1 MIDNPFTM
9 VVFIIGIVML
19 SVVLMVRYKTAAMR
33 SHAED
38 GGELRAVREE
48 VARLKGRVAVL
59 ERIATDK
66 DQLLAQEIDA
76 LRDPVIPP
84 RERDRLHG

>member
-9 VVFIIGIVML
+9 VVCIIGIVML

-33 SHAED
+33 SRSDD

-76 LRDPVIPP
+76 LRDPVTLP